1 MALED
6 SFMAARPGKGLIRN
20 RKGSIQDLAIFM
32 VVLLF
37 FGMVLLI
44 GYKVTSSLN
53 DQFQASSI
61 IPAEGKAAS
70 ATLTGFFPGVLDN
83 SFLLLT
89 IGMCIVT
96 LVLASLVRI
105 HPIFI
110 PFYFIGWV
118 LVIFFSGILSNIYQT
133 MAADT
138 NLIAIT
144 NQLTFIEGIL
154 TALPIIVGI
163 FGTLLLVVMY
173 KLRGNQLG

>member
-1 MALED
+1 M
-6 SFMAARPGKGLIRN
+6 FGIKPRRN
-20 RKGSIQDLAIFM
+20 KKGSLIDIM
-32 VVLLF
+32 YIGVVLLF
-37 FGMVLLI
+37 FAIV
-44 GYKVTSSLN
+44 V
-53 DQFQASSI
+53 
-61 IPAEGKAAS
+61 
-70 ATLTGFFPGVLDN
+70 
-83 SFLLLT
+83 T
-89 IGMCIVT
+89 IGLKIATETKNNIDINPIFVDGQSREAIGEVTTKYTNTIDNTFFFLAIFLALGT
-96 LVLASLVRI
+96 LVLASLVYV

-154 TALPIIVGI
+154 TALPIIVGV
-163 FGTLLLVVMY
+163 FGILLMVVMY